1 MAYDPDNTVLR
12 LPKRHA
18 SGIDE
23 KPDPELGRRLEG
35 AQSLRNAL
43 TVGLI
48 TVLGFAVL
56 WIAVTALTGRVLP
69 WFTTI
74 LGFALGYGI
83 RITGKGLDWRFP
95 ATAAAFA
102 VLGSLLGNVVISAAY
117 TAGEFDT
124 STLTILSRATQM
136 TWPVFFEEVLTGAD
150 YVFALIAAI
159 IAAYYAN
166 RRLTR
171 RQYFALRQWRAQRSS
186 GRV

>member
-18 SGIDE
+18 PGIDE
-23 KPDPELGRRLEG
+23 KPDPDLGRRLDA

-43 TVGLI
+43 MTGLI
-48 TVLGFAVL
+48 VVVAFCLAWVL
-56 WIAVTALTGRVLP
+56 VTALTGRVWP

-74 LGFALGYGI
+74 LGIALGYGI
-83 RITGKGLDWRFP
+83 RVTGKGLDWRFP
-95 ATAAAFA
+95 TLAAALA
-102 VLGSLLGNVVISAAY
+102 IAGSLLGNVVISAAY

-136 TWPVFFEEVLTGAD
+136 TWPLFFDEVLTGAD

-159 IAAYYAN
+159 IAAYFAN

-171 RQYFALRQWRAQRSS
+171 RQYFALRQWRDSQ
-186 GRV
+186 